1 MRSIW
6 SGFVSFGLVTIPVK
20 LYAAAEDARTP
31 LHEVHT
37 CGSRIRHRR
46 VCERE
51 QREVPQEEIR
61 RGWEAP
67 DGRVVVLDAGDLEH
81 LPLPSKR
88 TAEVLGFVDD
98 GDVDPLLY
106 DRPYWAGPN
115 GDTAQRPYA
124 LLVEALARHGT
135 IAVCK
140 VAIRTRERLAI
151 LRPRHGMLVLH
162 TLRWPEEIRDPGD
175 LSSSAPVTDRE
186 LALAELLMDQLAGV
200 DIGDLRDEY
209 AVALEQLIVAKGSG
223 RELEAGLEPEPV
235 VDLMAAL
242 ERSIRDARRE

>member
-1 MRSIW
+1 MRSMW
-6 SGFVSFGLVTIPVK
+6 SGYVSFGLVTIPVK
-20 LYAAAEDARTP
+20 LYAATEDVRTP

-51 QREVPQEEIR
+51 DREVTQEEIR
-61 RGWEAP
+61 RGWQAP
-67 DGRVVVLDAGDLEH
+67 DGEVVVLGAGDLEH
-81 LPLPSKR
+81 LPLPTLK

-98 GDVDPLLY
+98 GDVDPLMY
-106 DRPYWAGPN
+106 DRPYWAGPA
-115 GDTAQRPYA
+115 GDAAQRPYA

-135 IAVCK
+135 VAVCK
-140 VAIRTRERLAI
+140 VALRTRERLAV

-175 LSSSAPVTDRE
+175 LTSSAPVTDRE
-186 LALAELLMDQLAGV
+186 LQLAEVLMDALAGV

-209 AVALEQLIVAKGSG
+209 AVALEQLIVAKVSG
-223 RELEAGLEPEPV
+223 RELEADAEPEPA
-235 VDLMAAL
+235 VDLVAAL
-242 ERSIRDARRE
+242 ERSIRDARGR